1 MGDSDIPHGRRG
13 RGWNS
18 VSVKNALGGGGGGR
32 KRKSKKSRGGGGGEE
47 EVIASDKVQR
57 RLGDISWSIKNGGFY
72 IN

>member
-18 VSVKNALGGGGGGR
+18 VSVKNALGGGGG
-32 KRKSKKSRGGGGGEE
+32 
-47 EVIASDKVQR
+47 VIASDKVQR

>member
-1 MGDSDIPHGRRG
+1 MGESDIPHGRRG

-18 VSVKNALGGGGGGR
+18 VSVKNALGG
-32 KRKSKKSRGGGGGEE
+32 
-47 EVIASDKVQR
+47 IASDKVQR

>member
-18 VSVKNALGGGGGGR
+18 VSVKNALGGG
-32 KRKSKKSRGGGGGEE
+32 
-47 EVIASDKVQR
+47 IASDKVQR

>member
-13 RGWNS
+13 RRWNS
-18 VSVKNALGGGGGGR
+18 VSVK
-32 KRKSKKSRGGGGGEE
+32 KRLRGGGGG
-47 EVIASDKVQR
+47 IASDKVQR

>member
-18 VSVKNALGGGGGGR
+18 VSVKNALGGGG
-32 KRKSKKSRGGGGGEE
+32 
-47 EVIASDKVQR
+47 IASDKVQR